1 MVWELQCRMSERQ
14 NQREPTLKELR
25 ESLNLSQED
34 LGRRINLSYRTIAEW
49 EGGRKVPRFDN
60 AIALARELGISLK
73 ALAKSLRLEV
83 EGLIDDVPIE
93 RSQSKDDP

>member
-1 MVWELQCRMSERQ
+1 MSERQ

>member
-1 MVWELQCRMSERQ
+1 MVWKLQCRMPESQ

-25 ESLNLSQED
+25 ESLKLSQED

-73 ALAKSLRLEV
+73 DLAKSLRLEV
-83 EGLIDDVPIE
+83 EGLIDDVPKE
-93 RSQSKDDP
+93 RSQPKDDS

>member
-1 MVWELQCRMSERQ
+1 MLESQ

-25 ESLNLSQED
+25 ESLKLSQED

-60 AIALARELGISLK
+60 AIALARELGIPLK
-73 ALAKSLRLEV
+73 DLAKSLRLEV

-93 RSQSKDDP
+93 RSQPKDDP

>member
-1 MVWELQCRMSERQ
+1 MVWKLQCRMSESQ

-60 AIALARELGISLK
+60 AIALARELGVSLK
-73 ALAKSLRLEV
+73 VLAKSIGLGV
-83 EGLIDDVPIE
+83 EGLLDDAPKE
-93 RSQSKDDP
+93 RSQTKDDP

>member
-1 MVWELQCRMSERQ
+1 M
-14 NQREPTLKELR
+14 K
-25 ESLNLSQED
+25 LSQED

-60 AIALARELGISLK
+60 AIALARELGIPLK
-73 ALAKSLRLEV
+73 DLAKSLRLEV

-93 RSQSKDDP
+93 RSQPKDDP

>member
-1 MVWELQCRMSERQ
+1 MLESQ

-49 EGGRKVPRFDN
+49 EGGRKMPRFDN
-60 AIALARELGISLK
+60 GIRPKGVRAS
-73 ALAKSLRLEV
+73 
-83 EGLIDDVPIE
+83 EGRHI
-93 RSQSKDDP
+93 RFAQSH